1 MLRKKII
8 EINFH
13 PQQNRIIT
21 KCQIQ
26 GYIEEFG
33 NEIHRHYLMPTIERF
48 EDKRMFKKII

>member
-1 MLRKKII
+1 MLRKKLI

-48 EDKRMFKKII
+48 EDKRMFRKII